1 MLGPRDNICHP
12 ERREG
17 LHAGQRSRPLTG
29 NLLMEI
35 LVLHRKDE
43 RVFPSRV
50 IVSLKVE
57 QAISDVER

>member
-1 MLGPRDNICHP
+1 
-12 ERREG
+12 
-17 LHAGQRSRPLTG
+17 
-29 NLLMEI
+29 MEI